1 MGRDAKR
8 RERKQGE
15 LQKRIDASYRSE
27 YGKMQ
32 AEGENRFDGGGGGR
46 YSCLRPSFDWCEG
59 QEVLRSVEL

>member
-15 LQKRIDASYRSE
+15 LQKRIDASCRSE

-32 AEGENRFDGGGGGR
+32 AEGANRFDGGGEIFLFEALIR
-46 YSCLRPSFDWCEG
+46 L
-59 QEVLRSVEL
+59 V